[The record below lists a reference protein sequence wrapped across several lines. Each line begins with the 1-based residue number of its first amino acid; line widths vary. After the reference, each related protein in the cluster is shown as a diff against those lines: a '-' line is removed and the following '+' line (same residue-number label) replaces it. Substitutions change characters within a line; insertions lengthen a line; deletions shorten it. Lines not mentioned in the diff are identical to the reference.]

1 MILRILIFVL
11 EKVLRFLPWRL
22 VVAAG
27 ALLGAGA
34 YVVQSRRRRRALA
47 NLTMAFGS
55 TKSPAELRRLARG
68 LFLHIGRNLAE
79 IVWVA
84 ARPQRCDRLV
94 TFEGLENLESARS
107 RGRGVVLISGHA
119 GSWEL
124 MAAAIVRHGLPLSV
138 IARRT
143 SQEEISQF
151 VLRVRERLGVQ
162 TILRGSSAAAR
173 TVLRTLRAGDGL
185 ASLLDQDVRVKGVV
199 VDFFGRPALTPTGPI
214 SLALRAGSPLVY
226 FITWRLPDGT
236 HRVRFDPPI
245 EMERDGDTAA
255 TVERNTAA
263 FTLWL
268 EERIREH
275 PDQWM
280 WIHRRWRR
288 GARRRARAE
297 REQDDRAQA
306 GT

>member
-34 YVVQSRRRRRALA
+34 YVFQVRRRRRALA
-47 NLTMAFGS
+47 NLTMALGD
-55 TKSPAELRRLARG
+55 TKDPAELRRLARG
-68 LFLHIGRNLAE
+68 LFLNIGRNLAE

-84 ARPQRCDRLV
+84 ARPERCDRLV
-94 TFEGLENLESARS
+94 TFEGLEHLETARAQ
-107 RGRGVVLISGHA
+107 GRGVVLLTGHA

-124 MAAAIVRHGLPLSV
+124 LAAAIVRHGLPLSV

-143 SQEEISQF
+143 SQENVSAF

-162 TILRGSSAAAR
+162 TVLRGSSAAAR
-173 TVLRTLRAGDGL
+173 TVLRTLRAGEALGAL
-185 ASLLDQDVRVKGVV
+185 IDQDVRVKGVV

-226 FITWRLPDGT
+226 FVIWRLPDGT
-236 HRVRFDPPI
+236 HRARFNPPV
-245 EMERDGDTAA
+245 ELERGGDTAA
-255 TVERNTAA
+255 TVERHTAA
-263 FTLWL
+263 FTHWL

-288 GARRRARAE
+288 GARRRAKAE
-297 REQDDRAQA
+297 RERAGVVRA
-306 GT
+306 KS

>member
-1 MILRILIFVL
+1 MILRILILVL
-11 EKVLRFLPWRL
+11 EKVVRFLPWRL
-22 VVAAG
+22 VVTAG
-27 ALLGAGA
+27 ALLGGGA
-34 YVVQSRRRRRALA
+34 YVFQVRRRRRALA
-47 NLTMAFGS
+47 NLTMALGD
-55 TKSPAELRRLARG
+55 TKDPGELRRLARRV
-68 LFLHIGRNLAE
+68 FLNIGRNLAE

-84 ARPQRCDRLV
+84 ARPERCDGLV
-94 TFEGLENLESARS
+94 TFEGLENLEAARA
-107 RGRGVVLISGHA
+107 RGRGVVLVSGHA

-143 SQEEISQF
+143 SQESVSRF

-162 TILRGSSAAAR
+162 TVLRGSSAAAR

-185 ASLLDQDVRVKGVV
+185 ASLIDQDVRVKGVV

-226 FITWRLPDGT
+226 FITWRLPGGT

-245 EMERDGDTAA
+245 EMERTGDTAA
-255 TVERNTAA
+255 IVERNTAA

-288 GARRRARAE
+288 GARRRARE
-297 REQDDRAQA
+297 DREQAELGRAN
-306 GT
+306 

>member
-1 MILRILIFVL
+1 MILRILILVL
-11 EKVLRFLPWRL
+11 EKVVRFLPWRL
-22 VVAAG
+22 VVTAG
-27 ALLGAGA
+27 AFLGGGA
-34 YVVQSRRRRRALA
+34 YVFQVRRRRRALA
-47 NLTMAFGS
+47 NLTLALGD
-55 TKSPAELRRLARG
+55 TKDPGELRRLARR
-68 LFLHIGRNLAE
+68 LFLNIGRNLAD

-84 ARPQRCDRLV
+84 ARPERCDGLV
-94 TFEGLENLESARS
+94 TFEGLENLEAARA
-107 RGRGVVLISGHA
+107 RGRGVVLVSGHA

-143 SQEEISQF
+143 SQESVSRF

-162 TILRGSSAAAR
+162 TVLRGSSAAAR
-173 TVLRTLRAGDGL
+173 TVQRTLRAGDGL
-185 ASLLDQDVRVKGVV
+185 ASLIDQDVRVTGVV

-226 FITWRLPDGT
+226 FITWRLPGGT
-236 HRVRFDPPI
+236 HQVRFDPPI
-245 EMERDGDTAA
+245 EMERGGDTAA

-288 GARRRARAE
+288 GARRRARAD
-297 REQDDRAQA
+297 REQAELGRAN
-306 GT
+306 

>member
-22 VVAAG
+22 VVTTG
-27 ALLGAGA
+27 ALLGGGA
-34 YVVQSRRRRRALA
+34 YVFQVRRRRRALA
-47 NLTMAFGS
+47 NLTMALGD
-55 TKSPAELRRLARG
+55 TEDPGELRRLARG
-68 LFLHIGRNLAE
+68 LFLNIGRNLAE

-84 ARPQRCDRLV
+84 ARPERCDRLV
-94 TFEGLENLESARS
+94 TFEGLENLEAARA
-107 RGRGVVLISGHA
+107 RGRGVVLVSGHA

-143 SQEEISQF
+143 SQESVSRF

-162 TILRGSSAAAR
+162 TVLRGSSAAAR

-185 ASLLDQDVRVKGVV
+185 ASLIDQDIRVKGVV

-226 FITWRLPDGT
+226 LITWRLPDGT

-245 EMERDGDTAA
+245 EMERGGDTAA

-288 GARRRARAE
+288 GARRRARAD
-297 REQDDRAQA
+297 REQAELGRAN
-306 GT
+306 

>member
-1 MILRILIFVL
+1 MILRILILVL
-11 EKVLRFLPWRL
+11 EKVVRFLPWRL
-22 VVAAG
+22 VVTAG
-27 ALLGAGA
+27 AFLGGGA
-34 YVVQSRRRRRALA
+34 YVFQVRRRRRALA
-47 NLTMAFGS
+47 NLTMALGD
-55 TKSPAELRRLARG
+55 TEDPGELRRLARG
-68 LFLHIGRNLAE
+68 LNLNIGRNLTE

-84 ARPQRCDRLV
+84 ARPERCDRLV
-94 TFEGLENLESARS
+94 TFEGLENLEEALA
-107 RGRGVVLISGHA
+107 RGRGVVLLSGHT

-124 MAAAIVRHGLPLSV
+124 MGAAIVRHGLPLSV

-143 SQEEISQF
+143 SQESISRF

-162 TILRGSSAAAR
+162 TVLRGSSAAAR
-173 TVLRTLRAGDGL
+173 TVLRTLRAGDAL
-185 ASLLDQDVRVKGVV
+185 ASLIDQDVRVKGVV

-245 EMERDGDTAA
+245 EMERGGDTAA

-297 REQDDRAQA
+297 REQADIVRAY
-306 GT
+306 